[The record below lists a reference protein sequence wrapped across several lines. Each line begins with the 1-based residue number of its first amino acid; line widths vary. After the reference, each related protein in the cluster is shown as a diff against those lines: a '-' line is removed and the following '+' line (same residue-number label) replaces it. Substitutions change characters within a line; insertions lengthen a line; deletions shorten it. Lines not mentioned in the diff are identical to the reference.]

1 MTISC
6 FPASEAQLR
15 TIAERLKEAGLFNEY
30 EEQAHGE
37 SILISVRTK
46 TFDEREKVKAIL
58 QQAGITEFL
67 YGEESA
73 A

>member
-6 FPASEAQLR
+6 FPASETQLR
-15 TIAERLKEAGLFNEY
+15 FIAEQLRDAGFFDRY

-46 TFDEREKVKAIL
+46 TFDERERIKSIL
-58 QQAGITEFL
+58 QEAGITEFI
-67 YGEESA
+67 YSEESA

>member
-15 TIAERLKEAGLFNEY
+15 AIAQRLKEAGMFDQY

-37 SILISVRTK
+37 SILISVRTG
-46 TFDEREKVKAIL
+46 TFDERERVKTIL
-58 QQAGITEFL
+58 QQAGITEFI